1 MRLPYLNNINNLK
14 ISPLLF
20 SGINKK
26 EIINDNEISDGHN
39 LSTDEI
45 PAICPREPMEVI
57 KSLVKPNYLGV
68 INNKLVYVDGT
79 SFYYDNQLKGT
90 VSDTKK
96 SIVDF
101 NGYIVIFPDKKYYDY
116 INNEFNSFTCPDID
130 YAVVHY
136 NRIFGIKGSEIRAS
150 KLGDFKAWEQFE
162 GTQMDSWGT
171 DVYSVGDFTGTV
183 SYQDHIVFYKE
194 NSMYEL
200 YGYTPSQF
208 KVLEVA
214 KIGCI
219 DNKSITET
227 QGILFFASETGIFVY
242 TGGFP
247 TDISTNLNIK
257 NLNKASLIGNGNKVY
272 ISIDGTTY
280 IYDTNLKTFL
290 PYADLDVLYFAKDDM
305 YVYALTT
312 DGEIYRLNSGDE
324 IVEWSLTTKQFD
336 DGVFNKKSIKA
347 IRLKAIMETG
357 SEMSIYVS
365 RDNRPF
371 IQVGQTI
378 KFQNEYIKTKEVKI
392 TIPLKR
398 ASYYQIKI
406 TGKGKSIIYGEKEF
420 VVGSD
425 K

>member
-1 MRLPYLNNINNLK
+1 
-14 ISPLLF
+14 
-20 SGINKK
+20 
-26 EIINDNEISDGHN
+26 
-39 LSTDEI
+39 
-45 PAICPREPMEVI
+45 
-57 KSLVKPNYLGV
+57 
-68 INNKLVYVDGT
+68 
-79 SFYYDNQLKGT
+79 
-90 VSDTKK
+90 
-96 SIVDF
+96 
-101 NGYIVIFPDKKYYDY
+101 
-116 INNEFNSFTCPDID
+116 
-130 YAVVHY
+130 
-136 NRIFGIKGSEIRAS
+136 
-150 KLGDFKAWEQFE
+150 
-162 GTQMDSWGT
+162 
-171 DVYSVGDFTGTV
+171 
-183 SYQDHIVFYKE
+183 
-194 NSMYEL
+194 
-200 YGYTPSQF
+200 
-208 KVLEVA
+208 
-214 KIGCI
+214 
-219 DNKSITET
+219 
-227 QGILFFASETGIFVY
+227 
-242 TGGFP
+242 
-247 TDISTNLNIK
+247 
-257 NLNKASLIGNGNKVY
+257 
-272 ISIDGTTY
+272 
-280 IYDTNLKTFL
+280 L

-357 SEMSIYVS
+357 SEISVYVS